1 VYLKTTMIEE
11 NKIFFAII
19 LIAMINLFFIGYLV
33 GKSNRYTDSTNREN
47 ISFFKKTREEKYK
60 NDISIDNKKVV
71 LDIKTEGLEK
81 KYDSLGD
88 IKKSEENISNSVNKL
103 KKMKN

>member
-1 VYLKTTMIEE
+1 MIEE

>member
-1 VYLKTTMIEE
+1 VYLKTTMLE

-19 LIAMINLFFIGYLV
+19 LIAMINIFFIGYLV

-47 ISFFKKTREEKYK
+47 ISFLKRTREEKYK
-60 NDISIDNKKVV
+60 NDISIDDKKVV

-81 KYDSLGD
+81 KYETLGETKTTKD
-88 IKKSEENISNSVNKL
+88 TITSSVNKL
-103 KKMKN
+103 KNLKR

>member
-1 VYLKTTMIEE
+1 MIDT
-11 NKIFFAII
+11 NIIVILII
-19 LIAMINLFFIGYLV
+19 LILIINSFVVGYLL
-33 GKSNRYTDSTNREN
+33 GQSSNNTGVLNSKPQ
-47 ISFFKKTREEKYK
+47 SFFKQQQDALSKDT
-60 NDISIDNKKVV
+60 ISIDDKKFVV
-71 LDIKTEGLEK
+71 DIKTEGLEK

>member
-81 KYDSLGD
+81 KYKTLGETKTTQD
-88 IKKSEENISNSVNKL
+88 TITDSVNKL
-103 KKMKN
+103 KKLKS